1 MQLHLFPIYQL
12 LWLFFIYAFLG
23 WCSEVAYAALD
34 TGKLVNRG
42 FLNGPL
48 CPIYG
53 CGMAAVLTLLLPLQD
68 NLLILFAGGMLLT
81 TLIELVGGWALK
93 TLFHTTWWDYSDKPF
108 NLGGY
113 ICLEFSI
120 LWGIG
125 ATIMVR
131 VVHPVV
137 MKLVLAIP
145 HKIGLAMLGSMTAL
159 FVVDLLATLRVVAG
173 LERDLSDRLTEK
185 VGGAALQADEKLDES
200 KETLEAGKLALEI
213 QVDTAKDELLQRQ
226 AELQARYDMLRA
238 ELTDTRL
245 FSTRGA
251 RRLLRAFPRMENLRH
266 TGRLSELRE
275 KLEKLEL
282 GGRNKAA

>member
-23 WCSEVAYAALD
+23 WCTEVAYAALD

-108 NLGGY
+108 NLGG
-113 ICLEFSI
+113 
-120 LWGIG
+120 
-125 ATIMVR
+125 
-131 VVHPVV
+131 
-137 MKLVLAIP
+137 
-145 HKIGLAMLGSMTAL
+145 
-159 FVVDLLATLRVVAG
+159 
-173 LERDLSDRLTEK
+173 
-185 VGGAALQADEKLDES
+185 
-200 KETLEAGKLALEI
+200 
-213 QVDTAKDELLQRQ
+213 
-226 AELQARYDMLRA
+226 
-238 ELTDTRL
+238 
-245 FSTRGA
+245 
-251 RRLLRAFPRMENLRH
+251 
-266 TGRLSELRE
+266 
-275 KLEKLEL
+275 
-282 GGRNKAA
+282 